1 MRKFGASSRVP
12 FSHQLDGGEFASEH
26 GRYSAEKRKRD
37 RDRNFAQHEMFA
49 TGGAIP
55 ANVKFEFGYNIN
67 MLFGSYLTKS
77 TSLRTQIRIVNE
89 TMRLTC

>member
-1 MRKFGASSRVP
+1 MPIARGSLMRKFGASSRVP

-49 TGGAIP
+49 TWVPIQP
-55 ANVKFEFGYNIN
+55 MSNLNSII
-67 MLFGSYLTKS
+67 SYVIWFALT
-77 TSLRTQIRIVNE
+77 
-89 TMRLTC
+89 